1 MFSVHTTPEEFT
13 NVTIIGCFYVF
24 MYLFLFTYKI
34 RPEAGEHTIEHQV
47 PCQVNSPLNHERSI
61 LDLCLSKTRTR
72 YSSDN
77 RDYIVFEKLRFKN
90 IFRPKAGVFKFL
102 LFEERFQMR
111 RFRDGLMWTVGLTV
125 EPKLRFLIY
134 PAQRGRC

>member
-1 MFSVHTTPEEFT
+1 M
-13 NVTIIGCFYVF
+13 CFLDLPVYLCKSNIPCNTESCF

-102 LFEERFQMR
+102 LFEERFR
-111 RFRDGLMWTVGLTV
+111 KAPFLSRVSVDGSWPFQISL
-125 EPKLRFLIY
+125 
-134 PAQRGRC
+134 AQRGRCQNHR